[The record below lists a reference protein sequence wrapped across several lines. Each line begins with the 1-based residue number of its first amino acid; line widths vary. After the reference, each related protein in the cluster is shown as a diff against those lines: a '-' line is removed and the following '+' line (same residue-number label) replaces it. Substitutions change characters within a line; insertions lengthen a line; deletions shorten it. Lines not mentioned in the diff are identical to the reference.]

1 MKKLIALA
9 FLFSHLCY
17 GQKSITDQFNKFT
30 DAHVN
35 ATGYAGTVLVAQKGK
50 VIYQRAMG
58 KADMEWNIPN
68 AIDTRFQIGSITK
81 QFTAACI
88 LQLAEQ
94 GKLGLDDKLSK
105 YFPGFPKGDSV
116 TIHMLLNHTS
126 GIKSYTSMS
135 EFWNLA
141 PVPMKKDTMV
151 ALMARYPY
159 DFPPGTKW
167 DYNNSGY
174 FLLGYIIE
182 KASGKNYSEYLQQN
196 ILQKAGLNHTMVN
209 RWDTVLDKR
218 ARGYDKTPAGWRNA
232 PYISM
237 EGPYSAGAMISTV
250 EDLKRWNDALFAHKI
265 ISPASLQKMTT
276 PYMNNYGYG
285 IGIDTFQQHLRIDH
299 SGGIPGFL
307 SFLVYYPKEDIT
319 IATLSNNGGNT
330 IALSNGLFG
339 ILAGIPVSA
348 PYKHKEVK
356 IDTMTLD
363 IFTGR
368 YAVAPSDTIQIIKKN
383 GKLYRK
389 NTRSEVELKPE
400 SATRFVGPTTI
411 YAYMQSIGLVN
422 DHLTGCPRHVA
433 VCKLHRSFERPQ

>member
-1 MKKLIALA
+1 MKKLAILA
-9 FLFSHLCY
+9 FLFPCLCY
-17 GQKSITDQFNKFT
+17 GQNNITDQFNKFT
-30 DAHVN
+30 EAHVSAN
-35 ATGYAGTVLVAQKGK
+35 AYSGTVLVAQKGK
-50 VIYQRAMG
+50 VIYRKAMG
-58 KADMEWNIPN
+58 QADMEWNIPN

-81 QFTAACI
+81 QFTAASI

-94 GKLGLDDKLSK
+94 GKLSLDDKLSK

-135 EFWNLA
+135 EFWKLA
-141 PVPMKKDTMV
+141 AFPVEKDSMV
-151 ALMARYPY
+151 ALMSRYPY
-159 DFPPGTKW
+159 DFSPGTKW

-182 KASGKNYSEYLQQN
+182 KVSGKNYSEYLQQN
-196 ILQKAGLNHTMVN
+196 ILQKAGLKSTMVN

-218 ARGYDKTPAGWRNA
+218 ARGYDKTPTGWRNA
-232 PYISM
+232 FYISM

-250 EDLKRWNDALFAHKI
+250 EDLKRWNDALFSHKI

-285 IGIDTFQQHLRIDH
+285 IGIDTFQNHTRISH

-307 SFLVYYPKEDIT
+307 SYLVYFPKDDVT
-319 IATLSNNGGNT
+319 IAALSNNGGNT
-330 IALSNGLFG
+330 IAMSNGLFG
-339 ILAGIPVSA
+339 ILAGIPVTA
-348 PYKHKEVK
+348 PYKHREVK
-356 IDTMTLD
+356 IDTTTLD
-363 IFTGR
+363 RFTGR
-368 YAVAPSDTIQIIKKN
+368 YAVAPSDTIEVIKKN

-400 SATRFVGPTTI
+400 SNTRFFYDDDSDRYIDFTLDKNGKVSSAVLFNEGFK
-411 YAYMQSIGLVN
+411 YAMK
-422 DHLTGCPRHVA
+422 RM
-433 VCKLHRSFERPQ
+433 